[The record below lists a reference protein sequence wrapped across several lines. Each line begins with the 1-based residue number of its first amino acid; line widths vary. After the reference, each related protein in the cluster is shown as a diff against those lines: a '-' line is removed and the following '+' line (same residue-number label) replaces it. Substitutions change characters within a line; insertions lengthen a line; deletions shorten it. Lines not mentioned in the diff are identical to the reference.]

1 MVSYMYKEKHDELF
15 VQIESERNMKSTW
28 LDREKKHNE

>member
-15 VQIESERNMKSTW
+15 VQIEERNMKSTW